1 MFAKKIATTSLDP
14 SCLETSTAS
23 RLIPLDKSP
32 GVRPVGIGECLRR
45 LVGKIL
51 SKAAAGPIQVCA
63 GHDAGAEAVIHAMQQ
78 IWEEE
83 SSEGV
88 P

>member
-1 MFAKKIATTSLDP
+1 MTGPL
-14 SCLETSTAS
+14 S
-23 RLIPLDKSP
+23 RIFKQDF
-32 GVRPVGIGECLRR
+32 
-45 LVGKIL
+45 
-51 SKAAAGPIQVCA
+51 KAAAGPIQVCA
-63 GHDAGAEAVIHAMQQ
+63 GHDAGAEAAIHAMQQ